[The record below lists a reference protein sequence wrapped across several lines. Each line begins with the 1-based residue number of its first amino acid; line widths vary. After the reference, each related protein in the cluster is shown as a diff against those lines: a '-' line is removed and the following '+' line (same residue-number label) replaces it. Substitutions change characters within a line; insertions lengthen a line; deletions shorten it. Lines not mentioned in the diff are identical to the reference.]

1 MMEFTIQNRAKR
13 LRLDKFLTENLKL
26 SRSQIQKKI
35 KSGFVLVNGKTA
47 KVHEFLKTNDR
58 IQVSEIIPP
67 RPQPKALPATKTFK
81 ARLKALFRTKKLK
94 PKIIFRTKDYLVIE
108 KPAGLLVHAVDKS
121 TDNTLVDW
129 LIKKFPQTRQLE
141 DAVPQRKGLN
151 TPYRPGII
159 HRLDRD
165 VSGLMVVPLNLTTF
179 EHLKAQFKHR
189 QVRKEYLALVQGA
202 LPPQDSGVLEF
213 EISRS
218 KAGNRMAAHPRGS
231 GKGKKA
237 ITEFTV
243 LQRFQKYTYVK
254 INLLTGRTNQIRVHF
269 FAYGYPVVGDKIYK
283 LKTAGSSKFNL
294 TRPFLHAS
302 QLSFT
307 DLSGRRQ
314 TFNSPLPTELQA
326 TFKKL
331 KA

>member
-1 MMEFTIQNRAKR
+1 MLEFIIQNRAKR

-58 IQVSEIIPP
+58 VQVSEIIPP
-67 RPQPKALPATKTFK
+67 RPQPKALPAPKTFK

-94 PKIIFRTKDYLVIE
+94 PKIVLLTKDYLVIE
-108 KPAGLLVHAVDKS
+108 KPAGLLVHAVDKP
-121 TDNTLVDW
+121 TDNTVVDW

-165 VSGLMVVPLNLTTF
+165 VSGLMVIPLNLTAF
-179 EHLKAQFKHR
+179 EHLKTQFKQR
-189 QVRKEYLALVQGA
+189 QVHKEYLALVQGA
-202 LPPQDSGVLEF
+202 LPPQDSGILEF

-237 ITEFTV
+237 VTEFRV
-243 LQRFQKYTYVK
+243 LERFQKYTYVK

-269 FAYGYPVVGDKIYK
+269 FAYGYPIAGDTVYK
-283 LKTAGSSKFNL
+283 LRIAGKPKITL

-302 QLSFT
+302 QLAFT
-307 DLSGRRQ
+307 DLAGRRQ
-314 TFNSPLPTELQA
+314 TFNSPLPAELQTA
-326 TFKKL
+326 L
-331 KA
+331 KQLQT